1 MGKRK
6 DELVITLRKGRKEY
20 ISKTPLKGVDR
31 VIFVYNGQFTN
42 APNTT
47 QIANGAG
54 RSGTAGNNGVINS
67 PDTFQQ
73 QSVGAGGIAKNK
85 GLKKGSKHKDKD
97 RSRKH
102 HQEKEVVILIN
113 EQVVRL
119 PQGQE
124 LASATQVA
132 GAAGSY
138 SAAGTNSAI
147 DSPRTKQQHAV
158 GGGSGSVGENEL
170 VGKKKKQ

>member
-1 MGKRK
+1 MGKEK
-6 DELVITLRKGRKEY
+6 DELVIMLRKGQQHY
-20 ISKTPLKGVDR
+20 VSKTPLKGVDR
-31 VIFVYNGQFTN
+31 VVFVYNGQFTN

-54 RSGTAGNNGVINS
+54 RSGTAGNNGAINS
-67 PDTFQQ
+67 PDAFQQ

-85 GLKKGSKHKDKD
+85 GLKKGSKHKNKTA
-97 RSRKH
+97 SRKH
-102 HQEKEVVILIN
+102 HQDKEVIIVIN
-113 EQVVRL
+113 EQVVEL
-119 PQGQE
+119 SSGQE

-132 GAAGSY
+132 GGAGGF

-158 GGGSGSVGENEL
+158 GGGSGSLGENEL
-170 VGKKKKQ
+170 ISKRKKK